1 MSYSRWRTLA
11 GVSLAVL
18 GVTAASAQA
27 ADPTDMVQ
35 ELRVGI
41 SPARAGTKRKPKAAA
56 ITVTINSPTENP
68 AATKEVDVYFGKG
81 LEFNNRLF
89 PSCSTATIN
98 RSQSIEGC
106 PKGSIVG
113 KGRARATG
121 FTAGQKVPEELTVTA
136 VNGTSNQLHLFVEGS
151 NPVAIASPLT
161 GRLSKARGPYGYKL
175 AVTIPENLRNVSPGV
190 IYAALSYF
198 TVKVKATH
206 TVRRGTRKVKVPY
219 VTTVGCTRGGWPFRA
234 DFRFDPNAPF
244 FDDPLTAESPKAK
257 CS

>member
-41 SPARAGTKRKPKAAA
+41 SPSRAGTKRKPQPAA
-56 ITVTINSPTENP
+56 INVTINSPTENP
-68 AATKEVDVYFGKG
+68 AATKTVDVYFGKG
-81 LEFNNRLF
+81 LAFNNRLF
-89 PSCSTATIN
+89 PTCSTATIN
-98 RSQSIEGC
+98 RTQSVSGC
-106 PKGSIVG
+106 PRGSIVG

-121 FTAGQKVPEELTVTA
+121 YTAGTKVPETLSVTA
-136 VNGTSNQLHLFVEGS
+136 VNGASNQLHLFVKGTV
-151 NPVAIASPLT
+151 PIAISGPLT
-161 GRLSKARGPYGYKL
+161 GKLSRASGPYGYKL
-175 AVTIPENLRNVSPGV
+175 AVKIPENLRNVAPGQ
-190 IYAALSYF
+190 IYAALSFF
-198 TVKVKATH
+198 TVRVKAT
-206 TVRRGTRKVKVPY
+206 TKLRDGRSVDY
-219 VTTVGCTRGGWPFRA
+219 VTTTGCPKGGWPFRA
-234 DFRFDPNAPF
+234 NFAFDPNAPF